1 MEKITLFYISV
12 FTTFNGHLI
21 NNREGFIKKFIGEGS
36 STQKLNTEANLSFAP
51 LAIQNKEKQCRK
63 KNVKKTR
70 SIKVNKNVKK
80 NNHKN
85 LQAAIKPN
93 MH

>member
-63 KNVKKTR
+63 KNKNVKKTR
-70 SIKVNKNVKK
+70 SIKFNKNVKK
-80 NNHKN
+80 ITIKTYK
-85 LQAAIKPN
+85 LQ
-93 MH
+93 